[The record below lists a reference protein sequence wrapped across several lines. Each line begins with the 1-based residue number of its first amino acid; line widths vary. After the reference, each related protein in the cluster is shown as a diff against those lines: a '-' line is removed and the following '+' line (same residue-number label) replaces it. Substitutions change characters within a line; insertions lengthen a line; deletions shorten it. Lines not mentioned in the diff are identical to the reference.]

1 MEINMYNN
9 LLAKDKEWDARE
21 AIVAMGKKLIANNL
35 VAGTWG
41 NISVRVNENKIAVT
55 PSGLGYDNLKLQDIA
70 ILNNDGG
77 VIEATHAPSTE
88 SKLHIAIYKAH
99 PEAKA
104 IIHTHSVY
112 ASALAAM
119 HKDVPALVEDIVQI
133 CGGRVACAPYVM
145 CGTQELADAAVQAM
159 GERKAVLLAN
169 HGAVCWGKSLEDA
182 LIVAQVLEKA
192 AQIATICNGQGI
204 EISDADGKAMH
215 QFYEEHYSKRQ
226 LGEE

>member
-1 MEINMYNN
+1 MYNN

-21 AIVAMGKKLIANNL
+21 AIVAMGKKLLATNL

-41 NISVRVNENKIAVT
+41 NISVRVNENKIAIT
-55 PSGLGYDNLKLQDIA
+55 PSGMGYDKLKLQDMA
-70 ILNNDGG
+70 ILNNEGG
-77 VIEATHAPSTE
+77 IIEATHAPSTE

-104 IIHTHSVY
+104 IIHTHSIY

-133 CGGRVACAPYVM
+133 CGGRVPCAPYVL
-145 CGTQELADAAVQAM
+145 CGTQELADAAVAAM
-159 GERKAVLLAN
+159 GDGKAVLLAN
-169 HGAVCWGKSLEDA
+169 HGAVCWGSSLEDA
-182 LIVAQVLEKA
+182 LTVAEVLEKA
-192 AQIATICNGQGI
+192 AQIAVIVGDKGV
-204 EISDADGKAMH
+204 EISAEDCAAMH
-215 QFYEEHYSKRQ
+215 TFYNAHYVKRQ